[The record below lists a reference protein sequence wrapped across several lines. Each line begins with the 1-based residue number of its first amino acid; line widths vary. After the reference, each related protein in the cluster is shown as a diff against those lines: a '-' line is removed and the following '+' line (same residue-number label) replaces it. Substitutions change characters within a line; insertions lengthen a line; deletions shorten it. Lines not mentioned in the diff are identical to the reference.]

1 MSWEKSILKGV
12 AAFAIKHPKT
22 AFTVSAAGKI
32 ASKGA
37 HAAKGIASFAEKHPK
52 TALAATAVALPK
64 LGHKEGLLNFAKDKI
79 LGESE
84 QKKGIAHVAGDLLL
98 GEDKDAQGNEKSII
112 EKTLDTAFGDGTYSK
127 FKNAGGA
134 VIDEGANAYG
144 HLKNGASYLGNEV
157 GSLFTGNGMVDNG
170 NGSYY
175 DPTSTQYP
183 SMAQMTGQQGG
194 GITGSLMNGMNSAV
208 SSISGGN
215 VSKMNLAGLM
225 LSAYMMFGRF
235 GWLGK
240 AASLMLGG
248 MTLNSINNHRQ
259 PQMQTQSQLPQLQM
273 QPAVQQLPYPA
284 PEHHGTGEDVVVR
297 SRHL

>member
-12 AAFAIKHPKT
+12 AAFALKHPKT

-52 TALAATAVALPK
+52 TALAGTAIALPAFGYK
-64 LGHKEGLLNFAKDKI
+64 KGLLNFAKEKV
-79 LGESE
+79 LGEDE
-84 QKKGIAHVAGDLLL
+84 QKKGLVHAAGDLLL
-98 GEDKDAQGNEKSII
+98 GQDKDAQGKEKSVI
-112 EKTLDTAFGDGTYSK
+112 EKTLDTAFGDGTYSNI
-127 FKNAGGA
+127 KNAGGA
-134 VIDEGANAYG
+134 VMDEGANAYG
-144 HLKNGASYLGNEV
+144 NLKDGASYLGHEV
-157 GSLFTGNGMVDNG
+157 GSLFSGNGMVDNG

-175 DPTSTQYP
+175 DPTSQQYP
-183 SMAQMTGQQGG
+183 SMAQMTGLQGSGMMG
-194 GITGSLMNGMNSAV
+194 GLMNGMNSAV

-215 VSKMNLAGLM
+215 VSKMNLAGLL

-248 MTLNSINNHRQ
+248 MTLNNINNHRLQQ
-259 PQMQTQSQLPQLQM
+259 PQQLPQIQM
-273 QPAVQQLPYPA
+273 QPAVLQQPYPST
-284 PEHHGTGEDVVVR
+284 EENVVVR